1 MLELSDYDENEE
13 AHKSSNVECVE
24 VNNGI
29 KMANKRSKSLE
40 KEEVDDVKR
49 TSSELLKRPDTAPP
63 LLPDFVKKV
72 NKKIDEHSSK
82 SKFSVEN
89 HIKSKT
95 EMIVTKPNE
104 SVPIACNKREMIS
117 ALTWHEHV
125 YRKPPKM
132 PTPFSIVD
140 ILWGNEKKTISPQTD
155 QNSDSNNNSSR
166 SYQNVEP
173 STLQQLL
180 NLNIKTPSPRSFEHT
195 NNQLIHNGISK
206 RGLSLSETSEDESVA
221 SDQPLNL
228 CVIKSRDSS
237 PGADRSSGKTKKDLS
252 AKSILKRKR
261 SIEVTSDSYLSNDS
275 MSYKD
280 TANGKEIDD
289 DESINEDGYD
299 EQSPDGKRKKKART
313 TFTGRQIFELE
324 KQFEVK
330 KYLSSSERSEMA
342 KLLNVTET
350 QVKIWFQN
358 RRTKWKKQEN
368 VTHLDL
374 SEHKQNGSSK
384 SSTNQDFQTETSP
397 LVNKTGKSV
406 AAELSAKIT
415 AKQNSRLKQQH
426 NGTKVNKHMEPPKL
440 KPHGIPQKIN
450 NSFSNNIKQVHEMQ
464 VQFVDKNSV
473 MKNSYHNFH
482 DVESRLAASKISI
495 NDFKNKSSAPVALNL
510 KRNYL

>member
-13 AHKSSNVECVE
+13 ARKSSNVECVE

-40 KEEVDDVKR
+40 KEDVDDAKR
-49 TSSELLKRPDTAPP
+49 ASNELVKRPDTAPP
-63 LLPDFVKKV
+63 LLPAIAKV
-72 NKKIDEHSSK
+72 QKEV
-82 SKFSVEN
+82 VE
-89 HIKSKT
+89 SLKT
-95 EMIVTKPNE
+95 ESDNRQM
-104 SVPIACNKREMIS
+104 
-117 ALTWHEHV
+117 TWHEHV

-140 ILWGNEKKTISPQTD
+140 ILWGDQKKSASPQID
-155 QNSDSNNNSSR
+155 VNSDSNNNSSR

-180 NLNIKTPSPRSFEHT
+180 NLNIKTPSPKRYENSRSH
-195 NNQLIHNGISK
+195 HNGINK
-206 RGLSLSETSEDESVA
+206 RGMSLSETSEDESVA

-228 CVIKSRDSS
+228 CVAKSRDSS
-237 PGADRSSGKTKKDLS
+237 PGLDRSSGKTKKDLPT
-252 AKSILKRKR
+252 KSILKRKR

-275 MSYKD
+275 LSYKD
-280 TANGKEIDD
+280 TLNGKEIDD
-289 DESINEDGYD
+289 DESINEDGFD

-368 VTHLDL
+368 VTHTD
-374 SEHKQNGSSK
+374 EHKQNGSSK
-384 SSTNQDFQTETSP
+384 ISTSQGFESEITPPVAS
-397 LVNKTGKSV
+397 KTKSV
-406 AAELSAKIT
+406 AAELNAKIT
-415 AKQNSRLKQQH
+415 AKQNSRLKQQAI
-426 NGTKVNKHMEPPKL
+426 GTKITKHMEPPKIKTHVSSTQKTSL
-440 KPHGIPQKIN
+440 SPNLLQVSFIDKPPII
-450 NSFSNNIKQVHEMQ
+450 
-464 VQFVDKNSV
+464 KNS
-473 MKNSYHNFH
+473 NHNFH
-482 DVESRLAASKISI
+482 DVESRLIASKISI
-495 NDFKNKSSAPVALNL
+495 SDFKTKASAAAPVALNL